1 MSFASDIKEELIGLK
16 MWDVNSSMKQ
26 DEQMAR
32 LLIREAFIKSGFIN
46 NPDKD
51 YHLEILFKDIEKAEE
66 LQTMLK
72 FFQISSK
79 ITKKGQG
86 YIAYIKDGEDIV
98 SFLALIG
105 ASKAVIKFE
114 EIRVLKDARN
124 NINRIVNCETAN
136 ITKTMNAAKAQIESI
151 KYLKKHRKFEA
162 LPEEL
167 KEIANLRIKEP
178 DLSYE
183 ELGKLLEKPISKS
196 GVSHRLNKINNIAKE
211 LKKVEK

>member
-1 MSFASDIKEELIGLK
+1 MSFASDIKEELMGLK

-26 DEQMAR
+26 DEQMSR

-51 YHLEILFKDIEKAEE
+51 YHLEVLFKDIEKAEE
-66 LQTMLK
+66 LQTMLNN
-72 FFQISSK
+72 FQINSK

-86 YIAYIKDGEDIV
+86 YIVYIKDGEDIV

-136 ITKTMNAAKAQIESI
+136 ITKTMNAANTQIESI
-151 KYLKKHRKFEA
+151 KYLKKHRKFET

-183 ELGKLLEKPISKS
+183 ELGKLLDKPISKS
-196 GVSHRLNKINNIAKE
+196 GVSHRLNRINQIAKE
-211 LKKVEK
+211 LQKVEK

>member
-16 MWDVNSSMKQ
+16 MWDINSSMKQ
-26 DEQMAR
+26 EEQMAR

-46 NPDKD
+46 NPDKE
-51 YHLEILFKDIEKAEE
+51 YHLEVLFKEIEKAEE
-66 LQTMLK
+66 LQNSLK
-72 FFQISSK
+72 FFQINSK

-86 YIAYIKDGEDIV
+86 YIVYIKDGEDIV

-136 ITKTMNAAKAQIESI
+136 ITKTMNASNNQIENI
-151 KYLKKHRKFEA
+151 NYLKKHRKFNN
-162 LPEEL
+162 LSEEL
-167 KEIANLRIKEP
+167 REIANLRIKEP

-183 ELGKLLEKPISKS
+183 ELGKLLKKPISKS
-196 GVSHRLNKINNIAKE
+196 GVSHRLNKINEIVKE
-211 LKKVEK
+211 LKNE

>member
-1 MSFASDIKEELIGLK
+1 MSFASDIKEELMGLK

-26 DEQMAR
+26 DEQMSR

-51 YHLEILFKDIEKAEE
+51 YHLEVLFKDIEKAEE
-66 LQTMLK
+66 LQTMLNN
-72 FFQISSK
+72 FQINSK

-86 YIAYIKDGEDIV
+86 YIVYIKDGEDIV

-136 ITKTMNAAKAQIESI
+136 ITKTMNAANTQIESI
-151 KYLKKHRKFEA
+151 KYLKKHRKFET

-183 ELGKLLEKPISKS
+183 ELGKLLDKPISRS
-196 GVSHRLNKINNIAKE
+196 GVSHRLNRINNIAKE
-211 LKKVEK
+211 LQGHE

>member
-1 MSFASDIKEELIGLK
+1 MSFASDIKEELIALK
-16 MWDVNSSMKQ
+16 MWDVNSNLEQ

-51 YHLEILFKDIEKAEE
+51 YHLEILFKQIEKAEE
-66 LQTMLK
+66 LQQMLNN
-72 FFQISSK
+72 FQINSK

-86 YIAYIKDGEDIV
+86 YIVYIKDGEDIV

-105 ASKAVIKFE
+105 ASNAVIRFE

-136 ITKTMNAAKAQIESI
+136 ITKTMNASNSQIENI
-151 KYLKKHRKFEA
+151 KYLKKRRKFNI

-196 GVSHRLNKINNIAKE
+196 GVSHRLNKINQIVKE
-211 LKKVEK
+211 LQKDE

>member
-1 MSFASDIKEELIGLK
+1 MSFASDIKEELMGLK

-26 DEQMAR
+26 DEQMSR

-51 YHLEILFKDIEKAEE
+51 YHLEVLFKDIEKAEE
-66 LQTMLK
+66 LQTMLN
-72 FFQISSK
+72 
-79 ITKKGQG
+79 
-86 YIAYIKDGEDIV
+86 IKDGEDIV

-136 ITKTMNAAKAQIESI
+136 ITKTMNAANTQIESI
-151 KYLKKHRKFEA
+151 KYLKKHRKFET

-183 ELGKLLEKPISKS
+183 ELGKLLDKPISKS
-196 GVSHRLNKINNIAKE
+196 GVSHRLNRINQIAKE
-211 LKKVEK
+211 LQKVEK

>member
-1 MSFASDIKEELIGLK
+1 MSFASDVKEELIGLK

-26 DEQMAR
+26 EEQMAR

-51 YHLEILFKDIEKAEE
+51 YHLEILLKEIEKAEE
-66 LQTMLK
+66 LQTMLNN
-72 FFQISSK
+72 FQINAK

-86 YIAYIKDGEDIV
+86 YIVYLKDGEDIV

-114 EIRVLKDARN
+114 EIRVLKEARN

-136 ITKTMNAAKAQIESI
+136 ITKTMNASNNQIDDI
-151 KYLKKHRKFEA
+151 KYLKKRKKFNS

-167 KEIANLRIKEP
+167 KEIANLRIREP

-183 ELGKLLEKPISKS
+183 ELGKILKKPISKS
-196 GVSHRLNKINNIAKE
+196 GVSHRLKRINEMVKE
-211 LKKVEK
+211 LKKHE

>member
-1 MSFASDIKEELIGLK
+1 MSFASDIKEELMGLK

-26 DEQMAR
+26 DEQMSR

-51 YHLEILFKDIEKAEE
+51 YHLEVLFKDIEKAEE
-66 LQTMLK
+66 LQTMLNN
-72 FFQISSK
+72 FQINSK

-86 YIAYIKDGEDIV
+86 YIVYIKDGEDIV

-136 ITKTMNAAKAQIESI
+136 ITKTMNAANTQI
-151 KYLKKHRKFEA
+151 
-162 LPEEL
+162 
-167 KEIANLRIKEP
+167 
-178 DLSYE
+178 D
-183 ELGKLLEKPISKS
+183 
-196 GVSHRLNKINNIAKE
+196 
-211 LKKVEK
+211 

>member
-26 DEQMAR
+26 DEQMSR

-51 YHLEILFKDIEKAEE
+51 YHLEILFKSIKKAEE
-66 LQTMLK
+66 LQKMLE

-86 YIAYIKDGEDIV
+86 YIVYIKDGEDIV

-136 ITKTMNAAKAQIESI
+136 IAKTMNAAKIQIESI
-151 KYLKKHRKFEA
+151 KYLKKHRKFEN

-183 ELGKLLEKPISKS
+183 ELGKLLHKPISKS
-196 GVSHRLNKINNIAKE
+196 GVSHRLNKINNIVKDLQAHE
-211 LKKVEK
+211 

>member
-16 MWDVNSSMKQ
+16 MWDVNSNLEQ

-32 LLIREAFIKSGFIN
+32 LLIREAFIKSGFIT

-51 YHLEILFKDIEKAEE
+51 YHLEILFQQIEKAEE
-66 LQTMLK
+66 LQRMLNN
-72 FFQISSK
+72 FQINSK

-86 YIAYIKDGEDIV
+86 YIVYIKDGEDIV

-105 ASKAVIKFE
+105 ASNAVIRFE

-136 ITKTMNAAKAQIESI
+136 IAKTMNASNVQIENI
-151 KYLKKHRKFEA
+151 NYLKKCRKFNS

-167 KEIANLRIKEP
+167 KEVANLRVKEP

-183 ELGKLLEKPISKS
+183 ELGKLLKKPISKS
-196 GVSHRLNKINNIAKE
+196 GVSHRLNKINKIVKE
-211 LKKVEK
+211 LKSNE

>member
-1 MSFASDIKEELIGLK
+1 MSFASDIKEELMGLK

-26 DEQMAR
+26 DEQMSR

-51 YHLEILFKDIEKAEE
+51 YHLEVLFKDIEKAEE
-66 LQTMLK
+66 LQTMLNN
-72 FFQISSK
+72 FRINSK

-86 YIAYIKDGEDIV
+86 YIVYIKDGEDIV

-136 ITKTMNAAKAQIESI
+136 ITKTMNAANTQIESI
-151 KYLKKHRKFEA
+151 KYLKQHRKFET
-162 LPEEL
+162 LPKEL

-183 ELGKLLEKPISKS
+183 ELGKLLDKPISKS
-196 GVSHRLNKINNIAKE
+196 GVSHRLNRINQIAKE
-211 LKKVEK
+211 LQEHE

>member
-1 MSFASDIKEELIGLK
+1 MSFASDIKEELMGLK

-26 DEQMAR
+26 DEQMSR

-51 YHLEILFKDIEKAEE
+51 YHLEVLFKDIEKAEE
-66 LQTMLK
+66 LQTMLNN
-72 FFQISSK
+72 FQINSK

-86 YIAYIKDGEDIV
+86 YIVYIKDGEDIV

-136 ITKTMNAAKAQIESI
+136 ITKTMNAANTQIESI
-151 KYLKKHRKFEA
+151 KYLKKHRKFET

-183 ELGKLLEKPISKS
+183 ELGKLLDKPISKS
-196 GVSHRLNKINNIAKE
+196 GISHRLNRIRQIAKE
-211 LKKVEK
+211 LQKVEK

>member
-1 MSFASDIKEELIGLK
+1 MSFASDIKEELMGLK

-26 DEQMAR
+26 DEQMSR

-51 YHLEILFKDIEKAEE
+51 YHLEVLFKDIEKAEE
-66 LQTMLK
+66 LQTMLNN
-72 FFQISSK
+72 FRINSK

-86 YIAYIKDGEDIV
+86 YIVYIKDGEDIV

-136 ITKTMNAAKAQIESI
+136 ITKTMNAANTQIESI
-151 KYLKKHRKFEA
+151 KYLKQHRKFET
-162 LPEEL
+162 LPKEL
-167 KEIANLRIKEP
+167 KEIVNLRIKEP

-183 ELGKLLEKPISKS
+183 ELGKLLDNPISKS
-196 GVSHRLNKINNIAKE
+196 GVSHRLNRINQIAKE
-211 LKKVEK
+211 LQEHE

>member
-1 MSFASDIKEELIGLK
+1 MSFASDIKEELIALK
-16 MWDVNSSMKQ
+16 MWDVNSNLEQ

-51 YHLEILFKDIEKAEE
+51 YHLEILFQQIEKAEE
-66 LQTMLK
+66 LQQMLNN
-72 FFQISSK
+72 FQINSK

-86 YIAYIKDGEDIV
+86 YIVYIKDGEDIV

-105 ASKAVIKFE
+105 ASNAVIRFE

-136 ITKTMNAAKAQIESI
+136 ITKTMNASNNQIENI
-151 KYLKKHRKFEA
+151 KYLKKRRKFNT
-162 LPEEL
+162 LPDEL

-196 GVSHRLNKINNIAKE
+196 GVSHRLNKINQIVKE
-211 LKKVEK
+211 MQKDE

>member
-1 MSFASDIKEELIGLK
+1 MSFASDIKEELMGLK

-26 DEQMAR
+26 DEQMSR

-51 YHLEILFKDIEKAEE
+51 YHLEVLFKDIEKAEE
-66 LQTMLK
+66 LQTMLNN
-72 FFQISSK
+72 FQINSK

-86 YIAYIKDGEDIV
+86 YIVYIKDGEDIV

-136 ITKTMNAAKAQIESI
+136 ITKTMNAANTQIESI
-151 KYLKKHRKFEA
+151 KYLKKHRKFET

-183 ELGKLLEKPISKS
+183 ELGKLLDKPISKS
-196 GVSHRLNKINNIAKE
+196 GVSHRLNRINNIAKE
-211 LKKVEK
+211 LQGHE

>member
-1 MSFASDIKEELIGLK
+1 MSFASDIKEELMGLK
-16 MWDVNSSMKQ
+16 MWDVNSSMEQ
-26 DEQMAR
+26 DEQMLR

-46 NPDKD
+46 DPDKD
-51 YHLEILFKDIEKAEE
+51 YHLEVLLKDKEKAEA
-66 LQTMLK
+66 LQTMLNNFK
-72 FFQISSK
+72 IDSK
-79 ITKKGQG
+79 ITKKGQV
-86 YIAYIKDGEDIV
+86 YIVYIKDGEDIV

-136 ITKTMNAAKAQIESI
+136 ITKTMNAANTQIESI
-151 KYLKKHRKFEA
+151 KYLKKHRKFET

-167 KEIANLRIKEP
+167 KEIANLRVKEP

-183 ELGKLLEKPISKS
+183 ELGKLLDKPISKS
-196 GVSHRLNKINNIAKE
+196 GVSHRLNRINNIAKE
-211 LKKVEK
+211 LQGHE

>member
-26 DEQMAR
+26 DEQMSR

-46 NPDKD
+46 DPDKD
-51 YHLEILFKDIEKAEE
+51 YHLEILFKSIKKAEE
-66 LQTMLK
+66 LQTMLAN
-72 FFQISSK
+72 FQITSK

-86 YIAYIKDGEDIV
+86 YIVYIKDGEDIV

-136 ITKTMNAAKAQIESI
+136 IAKTMNAAKTQIESI

-183 ELGKLLEKPISKS
+183 ELGKLLKNPISKS
-196 GVSHRLNKINNIAKE
+196 GVSHRLNKINNIVKDLQTHE
-211 LKKVEK
+211 

>member
-1 MSFASDIKEELIGLK
+1 MSFASDIKEELMGLK

-26 DEQMAR
+26 DEQMSR

-51 YHLEILFKDIEKAEE
+51 YHLEVLFKDIEKAEE
-66 LQTMLK
+66 LQTMLNN
-72 FFQISSK
+72 FRINSK

-86 YIAYIKDGEDIV
+86 YIVYIKDGEDIV

-136 ITKTMNAAKAQIESI
+136 ITKTMNAANTQIESI
-151 KYLKKHRKFEA
+151 KYLKQHRKFET
-162 LPEEL
+162 LPKEV

-183 ELGKLLEKPISKS
+183 ELGKLLDKPISKS
-196 GVSHRLNKINNIAKE
+196 GVSHRLNRINQIAKE
-211 LKKVEK
+211 LQEHE

>member
-26 DEQMAR
+26 EDQMAR

-46 NPDKD
+46 DPDKD
-51 YHLEILFKDIEKAEE
+51 YHLEILLKEIKKAEE
-66 LQTMLK
+66 LQNSLK
-72 FFQISSK
+72 FFQINSK

-86 YIAYIKDGEDIV
+86 YIVYIKDGEDIV

-136 ITKTMNAAKAQIESI
+136 ITKTMNASNNQIENI
-151 KYLKKHRKFEA
+151 NYLKKHRKFNN
-162 LPEEL
+162 LSEEL

-183 ELGKLLEKPISKS
+183 ELGKLLKKPISKS
-196 GVSHRLNKINNIAKE
+196 GVSHRLNKINEIVEE
-211 LKKVEK
+211 LKSHFN

>member
-1 MSFASDIKEELIGLK
+1 MSFASDIKEELMGLK

-26 DEQMAR
+26 DEQMSR

-51 YHLEILFKDIEKAEE
+51 YHLEVLFKDIEKAEE
-66 LQTMLK
+66 LQTMLNN
-72 FFQISSK
+72 FQINSK

-86 YIAYIKDGEDIV
+86 YIVYIKDGEDIV

-136 ITKTMNAAKAQIESI
+136 ITKTMNAANTQIESI
-151 KYLKKHRKFEA
+151 KYLKKHRKFET

-183 ELGKLLEKPISKS
+183 ELGKLLDKPISKS
-196 GVSHRLNKINNIAKE
+196 GISHRLNRISQIAKE
-211 LKKVEK
+211 LQKVEK

>member
-16 MWDVNSSMKQ
+16 MWDVNSGMEQ
-26 DEQMAR
+26 DEQMLR

-46 NPDKD
+46 DPDKD
-51 YHLEILFKDIEKAEE
+51 YHLEVLLKDKEKAEE
-66 LQTMLK
+66 LQTMLNNFK
-72 FFQISSK
+72 IDSK

-86 YIAYIKDGEDIV
+86 YIVYIKDGEDIV

-136 ITKTMNAAKAQIESI
+136 ITKTMNAANTQIESI
-151 KYLKKHRKFEA
+151 KYLKKHRKFET

-167 KEIANLRIKEP
+167 KEIANLRVKEP

-183 ELGKLLEKPISKS
+183 ELGKLLDKPISKS
-196 GVSHRLNKINNIAKE
+196 GVSHRLNRINNIAKE
-211 LKKVEK
+211 LQGHE

>member
-26 DEQMAR
+26 DEQMSR

-51 YHLEILFKDIEKAEE
+51 YHLEILFKSIKKAEE
-66 LQTMLK
+66 LQKMLE

-86 YIAYIKDGEDIV
+86 YIVYIKDGEDIV

-105 ASKAVIKFE
+105 ANKAVIKFE

-136 ITKTMNAAKAQIESI
+136 IAKTMNAAKIQIESI
-151 KYLKKHRKFEA
+151 KYLKKHRKFEN

-183 ELGKLLEKPISKS
+183 ELGKLLHKPISKS
-196 GVSHRLNKINNIAKE
+196 GVSHRLNKINNIVKDLQAHE
-211 LKKVEK
+211 